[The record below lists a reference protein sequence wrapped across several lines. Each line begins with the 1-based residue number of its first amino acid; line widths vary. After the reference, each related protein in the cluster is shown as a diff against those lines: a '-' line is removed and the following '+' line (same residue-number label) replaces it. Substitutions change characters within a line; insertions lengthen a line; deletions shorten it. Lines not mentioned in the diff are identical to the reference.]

1 MNHFAIAPVHLG
13 AADWVSSQPVAL
25 PQLTPVQIRIVSFI
39 HRYQQM
45 WGASPLYREIGEG
58 CGLGSE
64 SAVGYQIARLV
75 AAGVLRKPA
84 RLHRALRLTMVPVAM
99 RVPAAAVR
107 ASAAPAGGREA
118 GS

>member
-13 AADWVSSQPVAL
+13 AVDWVSSQPVVL
-25 PQLTPVQIRIVSFI
+25 PQLTPVQIRIVAFI

-45 WGASPLYREIGEG
+45 WGASPLYREIGQG

-64 SAVGYQIARLV
+64 SAVAYQIARLV

-84 RLHRALRLTMVPVAM
+84 RLHRALRLTMVPVPT
-99 RVPAAAVR
+99 RVPAGAFR
-107 ASAAPAGGREA
+107 ASAGPAGGLEA
-118 GS
+118 AS